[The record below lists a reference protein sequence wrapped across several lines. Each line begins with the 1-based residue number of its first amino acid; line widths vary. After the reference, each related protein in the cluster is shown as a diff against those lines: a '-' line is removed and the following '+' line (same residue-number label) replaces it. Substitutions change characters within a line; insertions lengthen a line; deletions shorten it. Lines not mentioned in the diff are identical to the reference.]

1 MTQDEFVAKAKA
13 VHGDRYD
20 YSDSRFKGI
29 SKKVQIICRTHGP
42 FETVARNHLAG
53 RHCLKCSG
61 KARLTTAEFIE
72 NARQV
77 HGDRYDYTRVEYR
90 NNSTKVEVICREHG
104 PFMVQPNNHLQRRS
118 GCPSCSGCKR
128 TTREDFIARARA
140 AHGDKYDYS
149 KIEYVGVDTKVAIIC
164 PEHGEFEQVA
174 FDHMKGRGCVKC
186 GIEKSSAASRRT
198 LDEFI
203 RRARARHGDRFDY
216 SRAKYINSTT
226 LLEIVCP
233 EHGPFW
239 QTPTGHIESTGCP
252 ACATTARVTTEE
264 FIRRARA
271 VHGDRYDYSR
281 TVIVATYRKALVAC
295 PEHGDFLTMPKDHIA
310 KGSGCPRCA
319 REATSSAAEQEIA
332 DWLHGLGLDV
342 VRNDRT
348 TLDGFEIDIFIPSK
362 QIGIEF
368 NGAYWHH
375 DERLQHPRIHET
387 KALRAASLGIGL
399 MTVWD
404 FDWTTRPDFVKRA
417 ILHRLGLNNGRRIS
431 ARACAIQKVGHRDAA
446 AFYDRTHIQGRAWR
460 AIEHYA
466 LMHCG
471 DMVACMSFS
480 QASSRRGKTGSDEW
494 ELLRFSTDGIVRGG
508 ASRLFAA
515 FTREHAPEAVW
526 SFSDRQSFDG
536 RLYGVLGFERDG
548 NVSADYRVHHQRTG
562 KTWHKSA
569 WQRRHIPARLAEL
582 GIADA
587 YDPGTDPR
595 TEREMQAAVG
605 AIRIMDAGKIRW
617 KWTKN
622 ARSSRALGAARTA
635 DQALAE
641 PA

>member
-149 KIEYVGVDTKVAIIC
+149 KVEYVGVDTKVAIIC